1 MSTDLVEPDDVLLTR
16 VRGGGSEAYDLLF
29 ARHAARARRVA
40 RAVLDDTTEV
50 DDVVSEAFAAVLG
63 ALQRGKGP
71 TEGFEGY
78 LVSTVRHEAYRANR
92 RRTKQGSLDD
102 RDDEPAADP
111 FVGREDEE
119 LLRAAFGSLPP
130 FARDVL
136 WLTEV
141 EGRSHADIAR
151 SVGSTRQAIAT
162 RAARARDA
170 LGSAYL
176 AGHIDLAFDEPPRT
190 PECMEVERQLVDLVR
205 GNASRRRRRYLE
217 RHLDECSRCRV
228 GHDRLAQFNERLR
241 TAPFMAAAAGASKL
255 ATIGGSAS
263 MLARFVG
270 SVSPVAGGVVA
281 AATLT
286 TTAVVAPA
294 LVAHG
299 ARSLRPNPCRQWRS
313 PTAGPPT

>member
-1 MSTDLVEPDDVLLTR
+1 MPTDLVEPDDVLLTR

-92 RRTKQGSLDD
+92 RRTKQRSLDD

-162 RAARARDA
+162 PRGARQRCARLGLPRRPHRLGVRRASEDAGVHGGRTPARRLRPRQRQPAPPPLSGAAPRRVLEVSCRARSLGAVQRAPAHGAVHGGRGRSGQAGDHRRLGVDA
-170 LGSAYL
+170 RPL
-176 AGHIDLAFDEPPRT
+176 
-190 PECMEVERQLVDLVR
+190 R
-205 GNASRRRRRYLE
+205 GLRVARRRRCHRGRHADDDSRRR
-217 RHLDECSRCRV
+217 
-228 GHDRLAQFNERLR
+228 
-241 TAPFMAAAAGASKL
+241 AGA
-255 ATIGGSAS
+255 
-263 MLARFVG
+263 RH
-270 SVSPVAGGVVA
+270 P
-281 AATLT
+281 
-286 TTAVVAPA
+286 
-294 LVAHG
+294 
-299 ARSLRPNPCRQWRS
+299 R
-313 PTAGPPT
+313 